1 MIPKEIQRI
10 FDFIDFLDE
19 NKKQYIE
26 VYLPVCEE
34 LKKYDAEKRSLRPN
48 DNYRDKIQYD
58 TIQKRIEEIFPL
70 IYNNVYTPITE
81 KLKNLG
87 IWSGDESYTSIKNN
101 ISSAT
106 TNFKD
111 IFELDDIQQVAI
123 RKEKY
128 ISFRKE
134 TNSNFLSLGFVFS
147 DLDESLKEL
156 FDFFKDTDINEF
168 ECFEAETIEFKSVEE
183 ALLLYAEDPTRN
195 IRFTLPSSF
204 LNHNSNPI
212 QKQLQSQ
219 SILEELPAIKE
230 EIKQLLNTLK
240 AQDTHSSYE
249 EAIYRIKMLKSIIE
263 DKGGFKVF
271 KLQENQSEKIFQLL
285 FHFVKEGSNWD
296 INSEVDNGRGPV
308 DFTVSK
314 SSKDKTIIEFKF
326 AKNSKLKQNLQS
338 QVEVYKR
345 ANGTDKAVIAIL
357 YFSQKE
363 LEQTLKILEELGLN
377 KLENIILIDGEQ
389 KPSAS
394 NVKT

>member
-26 VYLPVCEE
+26 VYLPICEE
-34 LKKYDAEKRSLRPN
+34 LKKYDTEKRSLRPN

-58 TIQKRIEEIFPL
+58 TIQKRIEEVFPL

-81 KLKNLG
+81 KLRNLG
-87 IWSGDESYTSIKNN
+87 IWSGDEGYISIKNN

-111 IFELDDIQQVAI
+111 IFEMDDIQQISI

-147 DLDESLKEL
+147 DLDEGLKEL

-168 ECFEAETIEFKSVEE
+168 ESFEAEVIECKSIEE
-183 ALLLYAEDPTRN
+183 ALRLYAEDPTRN
-195 IRFTLPSSF
+195 IRCPLPFSF
-204 LNHNSNPI
+204 LNNNNPI
-212 QKQLQSQ
+212 QKQFQFQ

-230 EIKQLLNTLK
+230 KIKQLLDTLK
-240 AQDTHSSYE
+240 GQDTCSSYE
-249 EAIYRIKMLKSIIE
+249 EAIFRIKMLKSTIE

-271 KLQENQSEKIFQLL
+271 KLQENQNEGMVQLL
-285 FHFVKEGSNWD
+285 FHFVKEGSTWD
-296 INSEVDNGRGPV
+296 INAEVNNGRGPV
-308 DFTVSK
+308 DFTISK
-314 SSKDKTIIEFKF
+314 GSKDKTIIEFKL
-326 AKNSKLKQNLQS
+326 AKNSKLKQNLKS

-345 ANGTDKAVIAIL
+345 ANDTDKAVVVIL

-363 LEQTLKILEELGLN
+363 QNQVLKILKELGLN
-377 KLENIILIDGEQ
+377 ELENIILIDGEQ
-389 KPSAS
+389 KQSAS
-394 NVKT
+394 NVRI